1 MAGQSHL
8 AEFRP
13 ETVMRGLDP
22 RIHAA
27 MHPPAIGG
35 EVFFSMACCRLL

>member
-1 MAGQSHL
+1 L
-8 AEFRP
+8 AKFRS

-22 RIHAA
+22 RIHAV

-35 EVFFSMACCRLL
+35 EVFFPMGCYRLL